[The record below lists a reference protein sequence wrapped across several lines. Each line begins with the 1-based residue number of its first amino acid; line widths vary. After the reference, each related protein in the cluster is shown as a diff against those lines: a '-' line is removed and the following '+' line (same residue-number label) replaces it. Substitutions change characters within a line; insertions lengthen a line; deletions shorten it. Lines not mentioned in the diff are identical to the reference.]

1 MTTDMTVCLFEWIC
15 SYLYYVDWKMGL
27 LYLYRFLTMKWP
39 WIPVK
44 GTCCTRRRGRTCRL
58 RRSSLRLPSNW
69 RGGRRGCSMARGGR
83 GWCDMED
90 IEGTQ
95 VEVLKYWI
103 ISRIITMCDLCLFC
117 HHLRYGW
124 DIDSVYLLSSLW
136 WWLEIISPRREV
148 YVPYNNTLLNNRLF
162 CSWKCTGFMFTCFLL
177 CLKSGSLW
185 PYLLCWFD
193 LFCVCIGSIHCG
205 VDEKVKWM
213 HVEWASLMCS

>member
-1 MTTDMTVCLFEWIC
+1 MSWH
-15 SYLYYVDWKMGL
+15 KL
-27 LYLYRFLTMKWP
+27 LWSLWCPQYAMPL
-39 WIPVK
+39 
-44 GTCCTRRRGRTCRL
+44 CRL
-58 RRSSLRLPSNW
+58 MGAPVESKLCFVLWLMPNTECDVGMSSNFNL
-69 RGGRRGCSMARGGR
+69 
-83 GWCDMED
+83 
-90 IEGTQ
+90 I
-95 VEVLKYWI
+95 
-103 ISRIITMCDLCLFC
+103 RIMCDLCLFC